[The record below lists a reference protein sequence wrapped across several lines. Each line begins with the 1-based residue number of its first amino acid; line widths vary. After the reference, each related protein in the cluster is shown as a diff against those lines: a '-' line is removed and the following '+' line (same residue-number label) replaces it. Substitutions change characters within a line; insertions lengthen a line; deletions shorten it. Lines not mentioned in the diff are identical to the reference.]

1 MVPLAMMRLYLVLIA
16 FIITDNAQLPYQ
28 YKSVRQQERELRY
41 QECLEICV
49 DTAIVDSQIA
59 CNECILPIDPY
70 NVFGTW

>member
-1 MVPLAMMRLYLVLIA
+1 MGRSFSSL
-16 FIITDNAQLPYQ
+16 FIGGCQLPLITCRLTILQ
-28 YKSVRQQERELRY
+28 SDVVRQQERELRY